1 MKKFFNMRPVNAKT
15 GAPSTGSAWTRT
27 RLACR
32 AGARRSVLLAFV
44 VLFSLRVLAQS
55 TATNW
60 LPLPELLKKWEPV
73 SIEQIRQ
80 QAEGG
85 DTSAQHYLGYAYAEG
100 LRVPANPTEG
110 AGWYERA
117 LKAGYLPSANNL
129 GLLYQRGKLGTNDFA
144 KAIYYY
150 RFAADRGLAQ
160 AQANLGIVYRSG
172 EGMPAD
178 FQLARHWFELAAGQ
192 GHAAAMVEL
201 GRLYRFGN
209 GVGKNPAEAIRWFE
223 KAAEEKN
230 SSLARLNLGLLYE
243 GKGDPGQAFRYYL
256 QAAEAG
262 DPEAMA
268 QVYLCYWE
276 AKGVAADHAKAMEW
290 LKKSAEA
297 NSPFGECL
305 MGYRCEN
312 TEWVGKGPT
321 WHQLPVDLPAALR
334 WYRKSAAQNWAGGQ
348 YHLGLMYLEG
358 KAVAQDEAR
367 GLELIRAAADQN
379 HEDAL
384 LELANLYARGVGEPR
399 TDSERPMALSER
411 FGKWED
417 LLFRYEHG
425 LGTERDLVMAA
436 RCCCKVTSD
445 LQDKIEFKGP
455 TAGQMGT
462 QILQSPDDRHQIAAQ
477 PHHSDALADD
487 DVMRVLSSYLK
498 AARGDGAAAFR
509 LGTFYETGVNA
520 PRSALSAWA
529 WFSVAARNGNAP
541 AREKIAVQEKQLSTD
556 EMKSAR
562 KRLAAITAD
571 LREVAEILR

>member
-1 MKKFFNMRPVNAKT
+1 MRPVNAKT

-27 RLACR
+27 
-32 AGARRSVLLAFV
+32 LLAFV
-44 VLFSLRVLAQS
+44 VLFSFGVLAQN

-100 LRVPANPTEG
+100 LRVPANPSEG
-110 AGWYERA
+110 VAWYERA
-117 LKAGYLPSANNL
+117 MKAGYLPSANNL
-129 GLLYQRGKLGTNDFA
+129 GLLYQRGRLGSNDLA
-144 KAIYYY
+144 KAIGFY
-150 RFAADRGLAQ
+150 RFAAERGLAQ
-160 AQANLGIVYRSG
+160 AQMNLGVLYRAG
-172 EGMPAD
+172 EGVPAD
-178 FQLARHWFELAAGQ
+178 FPTARHWFELAAGQ
-192 GHAAAMVEL
+192 GHASAMVEL

-223 KAAEEKN
+223 KAADEKN

-243 GKGDPGQAFRYYL
+243 GEGDQGKAFRYYL

-312 TEWVGKGPT
+312 TEWVGEGPT

-334 WYRKSAAQNWAGGQ
+334 WYRKSAAQNWVGGQ

-358 KAVAQDEAR
+358 KAEAQDEAR
-367 GLELIRAAADQN
+367 GLELIRAAADQE
-379 HEDAL
+379 HEDAM
-384 LELANLYARGVGEPR
+384 LELANLYARDVGEPR
-399 TDSERPMALSER
+399 NGSERPMALLER
-411 FGKWED
+411 LGKWED
-417 LLFRYEHG
+417 LLFRYEYG
-425 LGTERDLVMAA
+425 LGTERDLVLAA
-436 RCCCKVTSD
+436 RCCCKLTAD
-445 LQDKIEFKGP
+445 LQDKVEFKGP
-455 TAGQMGT
+455 TVGQMGT
-462 QILQSPDDRHQIAAQ
+462 QILEAPDDRLQILG
-477 PHHSDALADD
+477 PPRHSAPLAGD
-487 DVMRVLSSYLK
+487 DVMRVLSTYLK
-498 AARGDGAAAFR
+498 AARGDGAAALR
-509 LGTFYETGVNA
+509 LGTFYENGVNA
-520 PRSALSAWA
+520 PPSAMSAWA
-529 WFSVAARNGNAP
+529 WFSFAGRNGSAP
-541 AREKIAVQEKQLSTD
+541 AREKIAALEKQLSTD
-556 EMKSAR
+556 EMKSAQ
-562 KRLAAITAD
+562 KRLAVITAD